1 MEQWTSLIASLGFPI
16 VACLALGIFVWKLYE
31 RSVKREDK
39 LLEEIAE
46 NRKVNAEAI
55 NTLALYAE
63 RLTVIE
69 TDVREIKGIISHEN
83 EATK

>member
-16 VACLALGIFVWKLYE
+16 VACLALSIFVWKLYE

-83 EATK
+83 EATD

>member
-1 MEQWTSLIASLGFPI
+1 MEQWTSLITSLGFPI
-16 VACLALGIFVWKLYE
+16 VACLALGLFVWKLYE

-83 EATK
+83 EATD

>member
-1 MEQWTSLIASLGFPI
+1 MEQWTSLIASLGFPV
-16 VACLALGIFVWKLYE
+16 VACLALGLFIWKLYE

-55 NTLALYAE
+55 NTLAIYAE

-83 EATK
+83 ESTD

>member
-16 VACLALGIFVWKLYE
+16 VACLALGLFVWKLYE

-69 TDVREIKGIISHEN
+69 TDVREIKGIISHGN
-83 EATK
+83 EATD